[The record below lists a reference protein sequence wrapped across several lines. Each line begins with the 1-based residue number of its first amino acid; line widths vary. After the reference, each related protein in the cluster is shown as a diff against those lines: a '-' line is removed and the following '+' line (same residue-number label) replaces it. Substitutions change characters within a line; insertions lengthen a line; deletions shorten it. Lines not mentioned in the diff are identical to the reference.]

1 MEPVNENGRLHGRA
15 AIVTGASTGI
25 GRATAMLFAQEGAA
39 VAICGRHMDKLKP
52 VADEITAAGGN
63 VFALEADVSI
73 EEDCIRLVQE
83 TYNKFGKID
92 ILVNNAGIVD
102 KHRPITRCD
111 TKWWKNIM
119 AIDLDSV
126 YYMSREV
133 LKYMEPAGY
142 GSIVNVSSIGGVFG
156 SSGVA
161 YSSAKAA
168 VIGMTKNIAIQYA
181 GLGIRCNAIC
191 PGPTPTALNTPDQI
205 ATFDTEFADRCNRH
219 MDITCGEAQPED
231 QAQAIL
237 YFASDAS
244 KAVTGQYLIIDN
256 GCTL

>member
-1 MEPVNENGRLHGRA
+1 
-15 AIVTGASTGI
+15 
-25 GRATAMLFAQEGAA
+25 
-39 VAICGRHMDKLKP
+39 
-52 VADEITAAGGN
+52 
-63 VFALEADVSI
+63 
-73 EEDCIRLVQE
+73 
-83 TYNKFGKID
+83 
-92 ILVNNAGIVD
+92 
-102 KHRPITRCD
+102 
-111 TKWWKNIM
+111 
-119 AIDLDSV
+119 
-126 YYMSREV
+126 
-133 LKYMEPAGY
+133 
-142 GSIVNVSSIGGVFG
+142 
-156 SSGVA
+156 
-161 YSSAKAA
+161 
-168 VIGMTKNIAIQYA
+168 MTKNIAIQYA